1 MVVMRML
8 KATTGRRPHNDV
20 FGVVTA
26 AAVRRRRLTAGFW
39 LVAVVVLLVGVP
51 SLEQVVSRS
60 SAPFLPASSPTLHG
74 LRVMD
79 DAFGSGDAQ
88 SFAFVV
94 LVDRDGLGPPDDHA
108 YADVVARLRGDR
120 RVSEVQDYLSQPAL
134 RQALTSRDGQ
144 ATYIPV
150 GLRHPVGT
158 PKANDDVTWLRRV
171 VHATPLRSGASWYV
185 TGDPAMAA
193 DLNQAV
199 NDNARRITLITLG
212 LLAVILLAIYRRPL
226 TPLIPLATIG
236 VALVCARGVVG
247 LLGMHGMTLSTF
259 TEAFVTA
266 IVLGAGT
273 DYSVFLISRF
283 QEQLRAGDDP
293 ADAVRVAG
301 ARVGKVLAAS
311 AATVVL
317 GSICMAF
324 ARLSLFN
331 TTGPA
336 IAVSLVVTALVS
348 LTLTPVL
355 LSWAGRRVAGR
366 PTGARRWA
374 RAGAL
379 VARRPAAVLAIGIML
394 LAALAA
400 WLPTLRLSFDER
412 ALQPAGTA
420 SNLGL
425 QALAA
430 HFPPNEVLPD
440 YLLISSQHDMRNPHD
455 LATLEQLTRTISKVR
470 GVTAV
475 RSVTEP
481 NGKPIPQASLA
492 HQVGAIAD
500 QLATAQQRLSQG
512 TGGISRLSSGAGQLS
527 AGAGQLS
534 NGADRAAGAV
544 DLFITGLSAETSGL
558 TQAADGTDKAHSGAT
573 QLAQGAAQLAAGLQ
587 AAHDQTAEA
596 VTGLHLILIKLT
608 ADPLCTADPICHGAR
623 QGLTTIYQ
631 GEHAQLLPGLQ
642 RAADAARQIAG
653 GNAQLADGLR
663 RLHTGLVQA
672 RDGAKR
678 LTDGQRAFRDRLGQ
692 LADGAGVLAN
702 GAAQLPA
709 GLDRLITVTG
719 QLGRGLGTAASYL
732 HNVNRHADTPD
743 AGGFYLPARAFH
755 DPRFA
760 LARQLFISPDGRTTR
775 LQILTAADP
784 LSDAGMH
791 QFAAVGDTARTALR
805 HTPLADATI
814 MSTGAA
820 GLGTDLR
827 GYLASDA
834 PLVMAAVLLA
844 VFLVLALTLRALV
857 APLYLLASV
866 VLSYAAAMGLTTL
879 VFQHGLGR
887 GIDFTV
893 PVIDFVIL
901 VAVGAD
907 YNIFL
912 MSRLRENASSIT
924 PAGVAQ
930 AVTATGAVITAAG
943 LIFATSFLALIGSPV
958 IGLAENGFTIAAGLL
973 LDTFIVR
980 TLLVPSTAVLVGDR
994 NWWPARRQHPTA

>member
-1 MVVMRML
+1 MVVMLML
-8 KATTGRRPHNDV
+8 KATTGRRPDDDL
-20 FGVVTA
+20 FGMVTA
-26 AAVRRRRLTAGFW
+26 AAVRRRRLTAGLW

-94 LVDRDGLGPPDDHA
+94 LVDRDGIGPPDDRA

-158 PKANDDVTWLRRV
+158 PQANDDVTWLRRV

-199 NDNARRITLITLG
+199 NDNARRITLVTLG

-247 LLGMHGMTLSTF
+247 LLGMHGMALSTF

-336 IAVSLVVTALVS
+336 IAVSLVITALVS

-355 LSWAGRRVAGR
+355 LAWAGDRVAGR

-379 VARRPAAVLAIGIML
+379 VARRPAAVLAIGVVL

-412 ALQPAGTA
+412 ALQPTGTA

-430 HFPPNEVLPD
+430 HFPPNEALPD
-440 YLLISSQHDMRNPHD
+440 YLLISSRHDMRDSRD
-455 LATLEQLTRTISKVR
+455 LATLEQLTRTIGKVP

-481 NGKPIPQASLA
+481 NGRPIPQASLA

-500 QLATAQQRLSQG
+500 QLATAHQRLSQG
-512 TGGISRLSSGAGQLS
+512 TGGINRLSTGAGQL
-527 AGAGQLS
+527 ADGAAQLS
-534 NGADRAAGAV
+534 NGADRAGGAV
-544 DLFITGLSAETSGL
+544 DLFISGLSAETSGL
-558 TQAADGTDKAHSGAT
+558 THAADGADNARSGAAR
-573 QLAQGAAQLAAGLQ
+573 LAQGAAQIAAGLQ

-596 VTGLHLILIKLT
+596 VTGLHLILDKLT

-623 QGLTTIYQ
+623 QGLSAIYQ

-653 GNAQLADGLR
+653 GNTQLADGLR
-663 RLHTGLVQA
+663 RLHSGLVQA
-672 RDGAKR
+672 RNGAQR
-678 LTDGQRAFRDRLGQ
+678 LTDGERTFRDRLGQ
-692 LADGAGVLAN
+692 LADGAGMLAD

-709 GLDRLITVTG
+709 GLDRLTTVTG
-719 QLGRGLGTAASYL
+719 QLGRGLGTAATYL
-732 HNVNRHADTPD
+732 HDVNRHADTPD
-743 AGGFYLPARAFH
+743 AGGFYLPARAFR
-755 DPRFA
+755 DSRFA
-760 LARQLFISPDGRTTR
+760 LARQLFISPDGRTAR

-784 LSDAGMH
+784 LSDAGMR
-791 QFAAVGDTARTALR
+791 QFAAVSDAARTALR
-805 HTPLADATI
+805 HTSLADATI

-827 GYLASDA
+827 NYLASDA

-912 MSRLRENASSIT
+912 MSRLRESASRVT

-973 LDTFIVR
+973 LDTFVVR

-994 NWWPARRQHPTA
+994 NWWPSTRQHPTT